1 MPASTD
7 RKHTRCSI
15 RSLVVGQQRRAGFC
29 SRLHQVAELFPNL
42 FLNIMPGFRTFAD
55 CFKKNIHNS
64 MLTKVIEQSN
74 VEHFAKWLGHAEKI
88 VIVSHVAPDGD
99 AIGSSLGLWH
109 FLNTQ
114 EKTANVIVPNAF
126 PDFLKWMPGSKDILQ
141 YDRYKE
147 FADKLINEAD
157 IICCLDFNALS
168 RIDAMADA
176 IKNSPA
182 RKILIDH
189 HLYPEDFC
197 RITISHPQISS
208 TSELVFRLICRMG
221 NFSDITKECAE
232 CIYTGMMTD
241 TGGFTYN
248 SNNREIYFIISEL
261 LSKGIDKDAIYR
273 KVFNTYSES
282 RLRLMGHVLSEMTVY
297 HDYCAALITLTGK
310 EQKSFNYIRGD
321 SEGFVNI
328 PLSIKNVVFSCFL
341 REDTEKPMI
350 KVSLRS
356 VGTFPCNKLAAEF
369 FNGGGHLNASGG
381 EFYGTIEEAK
391 AVLEKALE
399 KYKPL
404 LTAKK

>member
-1 MPASTD
+1 
-7 RKHTRCSI
+7 
-15 RSLVVGQQRRAGFC
+15 
-29 SRLHQVAELFPNL
+29 
-42 FLNIMPGFRTFAD
+42 
-55 CFKKNIHNS
+55 
-64 MLTKVIEQSN
+64 MLSKVIAQAN
-74 VEHFAKWLGHAEKI
+74 IDHFAKWLDHAERM
-88 VIVSHVAPDGD
+88 VIVTHVGPDGD

-109 FLNTQ
+109 FLNSQ
-114 EKTANVIVPNAF
+114 EKTANIIVPNAF

-147 FADKLINEAD
+147 FADQLIAEAD
-157 IICCLDFNALS
+157 VICCLDFNALS

-176 IKNSPA
+176 VRNSPA

-189 HLYPEDFC
+189 HLHPEDFC
-197 RITISHPQISS
+197 RIVISHPEISS
-208 TSELVFRLICRMG
+208 TSELIFRLICRMG
-221 NFSDITKECAE
+221 YFSDITKQGAE

-282 RLRLMGHVLSEMTVY
+282 RLRLMGHVLTQMKVY
-297 HDYCAALITLTGK
+297 PEYRTALISLTEK
-310 EQKSFNYIRGD
+310 EQKQFSYIRGD

-350 KVSLRS
+350 KISLRS
-356 VGTFPCNKLAAEF
+356 VGTFPCNQLAAEF
-369 FNGGGHLNASGG
+369 FGGGGHLNASGG
-381 EFYGTIEEAK
+381 EFYGTMEEARQ
-391 AVLEKALE
+391 VFEQALE

-404 LTAKK
+404 LNTKG